1 MLLKMTALLGGT
13 LALIA
18 PLEAGA
24 GSAGAPDSAALSA
37 TSYAARHVTRRFAR
51 HPHDSGTCTGAGSN
65 SFVSGFNN
73 VAYGPESA
81 VLAGSTNAVCDG
93 YSAVAAGTGNLISSG
108 GSGTAIYSFVGG
120 GSDSRIFGE
129 NDIIGS
135 GSENLVYGEYN
146 GVIAGTLNT
155 VTGLSGFV
163 GSGSGNAVS
172 YYDGFIGA
180 GTNNS
185 VSGQS
190 AADVAGDSNTNSGTD
205 GFIGA
210 GTHDTI
216 TASTSAVIGGGNAN
230 SIVAQNFEGATSA
243 GGSYSFIGG
252 GGSNS
257 ILGAAQGLALYSSIA
272 GGFGNAMTGLYGTI
286 AGGYE
291 GNVSG
296 TAATVGGGEHN
307 VASNTGAFVG
317 GGSSSSA
324 TGQYS
329 TIPGG
334 YLNAA
339 NGTGSFAA
347 GTLAKART
355 NGAFV
360 WSDNSSNAPLQ
371 STAPYQFMARA
382 AGGFYLYS
390 NAAATS
396 GVKLAPGS
404 GVWSSLSD
412 RNMKNDIVPL
422 DDATVLAKVAS
433 LPVSEW
439 SYDSERGVRHVGPMA
454 QDFYAAF
461 RVGEDDRHITSID
474 EDGVALAAIKALHA
488 ENASLH
494 AVTASLRH
502 ENAALRSGMAVI
514 GAREA
519 ALEREVAR
527 LAATSR
533 TPQRAK

>member
-1 MLLKMTALLGGT
+1 VLV
-13 LALIA
+13 
-18 PLEAGA
+18 GA
-24 GSAGAPDSAALSA
+24 
-37 TSYAARHVTRRFAR
+37 
-51 HPHDSGTCTGAGSN
+51 
-65 SFVSGFNN
+65 
-73 VAYGPESA
+73 
-81 VLAGSTNAVCDG
+81 TNAVCDDE
-93 YSAVAAGTGNLISSG
+93 SAVAAGTGNKISSG
-108 GSGTAIYSFVGG
+108 GSDTAIYSFVGA
-120 GSDSRIFGE
+120 GSDNIIYGGT
-129 NDIIGS
+129 DIIGS
-135 GSENLVYGEYN
+135 GSENMVNGEN
-146 GVIAGTLNT
+146 NAVIAGTLNT
-155 VTGLSGFV
+155 ATGVSGFV

-185 VSGQS
+185 VFGQS
-190 AADVAGDSNTNSGTD
+190 ASAVAGDSNLISGTD

-210 GTHDTI
+210 GTHNTI
-216 TASTSAVIGGGNAN
+216 RASTSAVIGGGVDNT
-230 SIVAQNFEGATSA
+230 IVAKNFEGVFSA

-252 GGSNS
+252 GDNNS

-272 GGFGNAMTGLYGTI
+272 GGFGNSMTGLYGAI

-296 TAATVGGGEHN
+296 TAAAVGGGEHN

-324 TGQYS
+324 TGQFS

-360 WSDNSSNAPLQ
+360 WSDNSSNTALQ
-371 STAPYQFMARA
+371 STAPYQFLARS
-382 AGGFYLYS
+382 AGGFFLYS
-390 NAAATS
+390 NAAASS
-396 GVKLAPGS
+396 GVKLAPGA
-404 GVWSSLSD
+404 GAWSSLSD
-412 RNMKNDIVPL
+412 RTMKSDIAPL
-422 DDATVLAKVAS
+422 DDAAVLAKVAA

-439 SYDSERGVRHVGPMA
+439 SYNSERGVRHVGPMA

-461 RVGEDDRHITSID
+461 HIGEDDRHITSID

-488 ENASLH
+488 ENARLH
-494 AVTASLRH
+494 RENASLRADVAAIGAN
-502 ENAALRSGMAVI
+502 EAALR
-514 GAREA
+514 
-519 ALEREVAR
+519 LEVAR
-527 LAATSR
+527 LAAAVR
-533 TPQRAK
+533 PAHPR